1 MTWVGIDVS
10 KAKLDIAMMSREG
23 EINKRTVSNDS
34 ASIQGLI
41 SELRLIPDV
50 MVGVEATGSYHIP
63 LARAVDGAGIALC
76 VLNPRSVHHFANSLQ
91 RRNKTDAADAVVI
104 AMFIRERQPRVRGV
118 SGSLRSSLA
127 REIAALEEDLVRLK
141 NRLEAQQRGWAHPR
155 VIESITRSIDALKE
169 HKEALERE
177 LARETMQHEARALEL
192 LQSIPGLALKSSCL
206 LLAELG
212 DVTRFSSARALVAFV
227 GLSPRVFVSGS
238 SVNKR
243 TGITRWGS
251 HRVRKLLYLPALT
264 GIRWNPLLKETFER
278 LTSRGKPKMVA
289 LVACMAKL
297 LRIIYGVLTRG
308 RPFDPKLVGA

>member
-104 AMFIRERQPRVRGV
+104 AMF
-118 SGSLRSSLA
+118 
-127 REIAALEEDLVRLK
+127 
-141 NRLEAQQRGWAHPR
+141 
-155 VIESITRSIDALKE
+155 
-169 HKEALERE
+169 
-177 LARETMQHEARALEL
+177 M
-192 LQSIPGLALKSSCL
+192 
-206 LLAELG
+206 
-212 DVTRFSSARALVAFV
+212 
-227 GLSPRVFVSGS
+227 
-238 SVNKR
+238 
-243 TGITRWGS
+243 
-251 HRVRKLLYLPALT
+251 
-264 GIRWNPLLKETFER
+264 
-278 LTSRGKPKMVA
+278 
-289 LVACMAKL
+289 
-297 LRIIYGVLTRG
+297 
-308 RPFDPKLVGA
+308 